1 MGRAKTVAD
10 VSDRVQELEDLVREY
25 EEHEGC
31 VFPTAFKIQKLMDIL
46 PEDAE
51 RQLIL
56 ESTNTK
62 PNFESLKNRVSQWV
76 LLNHR
81 GRSAM
86 DCSHVGNSGYSG
98 DRDTQMSERED
109 NSTWSGRGREEHN
122 WFGQEEEEFRQENH
136 SEHRSS
142 YLGYNGMGHYDNEG
156 LSGITKGKGKG
167 KKGTGKGFGK
177 QFQGCCNTFGTWGH
191 KAIDCKS
198 QGKGKDGA
206 RRHQGNKGKGP
217 GEGGAKGFTKGKG
230 KGMNNFE
237 HSQRSWQAP
246 PFTPDVLLIERKTEP
261 GRQGYKKEQLS
272 HVKQNTTTRMN
283 SDPSQQWNVS
293 VKWVQPPIK
302 GNKKKVQVRNRFEAL
317 QTDAE
322 EILTNDET
330 VDPIW
335 PEAITKKQDQ
345 NRRKQTH
352 KRRVV
357 SSKLN
362 TRGNGKETSLCPL
375 EKGKMLGNTEEGE
388 EWKLMPR
395 PLVIDSG
402 AAETVMPTD
411 WFTGHELKEAEESRG
426 GQFYVCAGGK
436 EITNYGERTLTLSTL
451 DWSSIRNMT
460 FQVTDVT
467 KALGSVSK
475 IVANGNKVVFDGSGS
490 FIENK
495 RSRERLWMREDN
507 VGYVLD
513 VYVAPPDD
521 YDRKGFHRQ
530 GLR

>member
-1 MGRAKTVAD
+1 M
-10 VSDRVQELEDLVREY
+10 
-25 EEHEGC
+25 
-31 VFPTAFKIQKLMDIL
+31 
-46 PEDAE
+46 
-51 RQLIL
+51 
-56 ESTNTK
+56 
-62 PNFESLKNRVSQWV
+62 
-76 LLNHR
+76 
-81 GRSAM
+81 
-86 DCSHVGNSGYSG
+86 
-98 DRDTQMSERED
+98 
-109 NSTWSGRGREEHN
+109 
-122 WFGQEEEEFRQENH
+122 
-136 SEHRSS
+136 
-142 YLGYNGMGHYDNEG
+142 
-156 LSGITKGKGKG
+156 
-167 KKGTGKGFGK
+167 
-177 QFQGCCNTFGTWGH
+177 
-191 KAIDCKS
+191 
-198 QGKGKDGA
+198 
-206 RRHQGNKGKGP
+206 
-217 GEGGAKGFTKGKG
+217 
-230 KGMNNFE
+230 
-237 HSQRSWQAP
+237 
-246 PFTPDVLLIERKTEP
+246 
-261 GRQGYKKEQLS
+261 
-272 HVKQNTTTRMN
+272 
-283 SDPSQQWNVS
+283 
-293 VKWVQPPIK
+293 
-302 GNKKKVQVRNRFEAL
+302 QVRNRFEAL

-345 NRRKQTH
+345 NRRNQTH

-375 EKGKMLGNTEEGE
+375 ERGKMRGNTEEGE

-411 WFTGHELKEAEESRG
+411 WFTGHEMKETEESRG

-475 IVANGNKVVFDGSGS
+475 IVANGNKVVFDGSGR

-507 VGYVLD
+507 GVYVLD

-521 YDRKGFHRQ
+521 YDRKGFLSQAGTSLASSLVRPLDEKSRKGVSGSRNNLVVLSEAGPAADDQMESDSDMSRERILRERERRRHEDQSCSQQ
-530 GLR
+530 GRFR